1 MLTHIDIQNFVLVEK
16 LSLDFAD
23 GLNVLTG
30 ETGAGKSVWVDAI
43 ALALGGRAE
52 TNVIRQG
59 QSRCDI
65 TVCFDCSRIPAAK
78 TWLAEHQLEL
88 AQDECYIRRTIQ
100 LEGPS
105 RSTINGTPCPL
116 HLIREFSETVLVIHS
131 QHQHQDLLKGDG
143 QQQQLDRFGH
153 HEAWLDKIRQL
164 YQSWQECI
172 AQMKTLEKALVNR
185 HSELDLLRFQI
196 EELEQL
202 NLKPGEWQSLSE
214 SHKQF
219 HHAALWQQQLQQA
232 LSLISR
238 DDSQAAALNQT
249 YRAAHILQ
257 AIKSDNPQLTTIGK
271 LLNEAAINLQ
281 EVAVELRDYCDH
293 LNSDPETLAE
303 IEQRLNLLHQL
314 ARKHKTTPESLFDT
328 HQNLLTRLHTLEN
341 AESELYKLETR
352 KTQILS
358 EFNLLAKELTQS
370 REKCAQILSNQVTE
384 WMQPLGMK
392 GGRFKI
398 ELEKIP
404 ESIHSLGNERVRFMV
419 STNPGQ
425 DFQPIQKI
433 ASGGELSRLHLALQV
448 ITAQKEQIP
457 TLIFDEVDVG
467 IGGSTAAMVGKLL
480 RQLSEKTQVLC
491 ITHLPQV
498 AAYGHHHY
506 RVSKH
511 LSKNNT
517 RSEIQLLDISE
528 RTQELARMLGGET
541 VTEQSISHAKEIL
554 ETTV

>member
-30 ETGAGKSVWVDAI
+30 ETGAGKSIWVDAVS
-43 ALALGGRAE
+43 LALGGRAE
-52 TNVIRQG
+52 ANVIRQG
-59 QSRCDI
+59 QTRCDI
-65 TVCFDCSRIPAAK
+65 TVCFDCSHIPAAK
-78 TWLAEHQLEL
+78 AWLAEHQLEL
-88 AQDECYIRRTIQ
+88 PQDECYIRRTIQ
-100 LEGPS
+100 LEGAS
-105 RSTINGTPCPL
+105 RTTINGTPCPL

-153 HEAWLDKIRQL
+153 HEEFLDKTRQL
-164 YQSWQECI
+164 YQSWQECTT
-172 AQMKTLEKALVNR
+172 QMKTLEKALVNR
-185 HSELDLLRFQI
+185 HSELDLLHFQI

-202 NLKPGEWQSLSE
+202 NLKPGEWQTLSE

-219 HHAALWQQQLQQA
+219 HHAAVWQQQLQQA
-232 LSLISR
+232 LTLISR
-238 DDSQAAALNQT
+238 DDAHAALNQT

-257 AIKSDNPQLTTIGK
+257 AIKSDNPQLAAIGK

-281 EVAVELRDYCDH
+281 EAGIELRDYCDH
-293 LNSDPETLAE
+293 LNCDPEKLAE

-314 ARKHKTTPESLFDT
+314 ARKHKTTPESLFDI
-328 HQNLLTRLHTLEN
+328 HQNLLTKLNILEN
-341 AESELYKLETR
+341 AESELHKLELHR
-352 KTQILS
+352 NQILL
-358 EFNLLAKELTQS
+358 EFNLVAKELSSS
-370 REKCAQILSNQVTE
+370 RENCAQTLSQQVTE
-384 WMQPLGMK
+384 WMQPLGMR
-392 GGRFKI
+392 GGQFKI
-398 ELEKIP
+398 ELEKIADNVHP
-404 ESIHSLGNERVRFMV
+404 LGNERVRFLV

-480 RQLSEKTQVLC
+480 RQLAEKTQVLC

-506 RVSKH
+506 CVSKH

-517 RSEIQLLDISE
+517 RSEIKLLDAAE
-528 RTQELARMLGGET
+528 RTQELARMLGGESI
-541 VTEQSISHAKEIL
+541 TEQSLSHAKEIL